1 MNRYDIALKKSPPK
15 RSVPV
20 PEKKVEQAK
29 RGLSQEQKQGIIT
42 EYMSTSGG
50 RERLA
55 TSMIEPFRQRLN
67 ARSFA
72 RRLLIVDQLPNGAIQ
87 IYNKDDPSATAYVI
101 DNNDQVQAINLDRV
115 ILPALEISSNPSIPL
130 SELRE
135 RNIRGNQIER
145 VQDQA
150 LRDFV
155 NEEETKAIAIFNA
168 ARSENINLNSIDD
181 LTTRIIANVIST
193 IERLDLRAANILM
206 NNQDF
211 IIARSILSRDV
222 LDIETNREIIET
234 GRIATI
240 FGAQINVS
248 SNVPLGEIYVLAE
261 PRFVGVLSERNISC
275 LSADDPAMRRVGFS
289 FFEQI
294 GMGCLN
300 SNCVKKIII
309 NRNIP

>member
-55 TSMIEPFRQRLN
+55 TSMVEPFRQRLN

-72 RRLLIVDQLPNGAIQ
+72 RRLFIVDQLPQVAIQ

-135 RNIRGNQIER
+135 RNNRGNQIER
-145 VQDQA
+145 VQDRA

-211 IIARSILSRDV
+211 IIARSILTRDA

-240 FGAQINVS
+240 LGVQINVS

-261 PRFVGVLSERNISC
+261 PRFVGVLSEISLEC

-309 NRNIP
+309 NRNSP